1 MPISWNSAF
10 NGLIPLLAGLYPD
23 RDRARLAVRNA
34 GLDPDEIEFDGVPKV
49 FWLRIVE
56 EAHKR
61 DKVPDLI
68 QVAKDEYPN
77 KRQVLEAAERQWAT
91 WPGFGHPEREPT
103 VVGLP
108 FPEVGK
114 IIDRSD
120 KLENIRNVIISTY
133 AHLICIFGPT
143 GLGKSALLA
152 WISAEIESGRLR
164 ELGSPE
170 PFRVT
175 GIYNIRCNNNPPG
188 PSVEQLFLGIAKM
201 LGRPSSDDMKRYW
214 YDKLFEPSKW
224 VERKTLDLIEKLRR
238 DRRLFLLLDD
248 FDKLLAPDR
257 TIADRN
263 LRVFFEL
270 CLENSHSL
278 RFIVASSLE
287 INFGKEVWDQIWRK
301 VRKIELKD
309 GLPEGDAIAWL
320 RELGHDVGVKAL
332 QDAPEEQLRE
342 AAQHCCYIPKELNS
356 FAGRL
361 ASDKNLTLTA
371 LLHEAESMTD
381 LNFGKE
387 HFHSLD
393 DAQRRVAGALA
404 VYNEAVSV
412 EAIEALLK
420 PDFPRL
426 DVRSSLDALRHS
438 LAVVP
443 VHGRGDRDS
452 DTYQLEGRYWPYA
465 YQQIPDGDQGY
476 AKRSLHARAADYF
489 LERFLSR
496 SSPGAALDD
505 QATLRRTELHHRL
518 KAADYDGAA
527 RLLDEFDEDLTPIYL
542 SIYLDAEREYH
553 LSERILDQYLMWSYL
568 CTLGEAHCNAGQ
580 FQEAFRCD
588 EQSLAIARV
597 LRDHHKE
604 LGSLIDLGGDRL
616 GQVRTD
622 EAIRFFKKALQ
633 IFSEGDNPS
642 QKAIILYNLGI
653 CFAWS
658 GETRRAIQFYK
669 RALCTYAPEH
679 KKQRDECLACLGRAY
694 AAQGKANLALH
705 YLKLV

>member
-1 MPISWNSAF
+1 
-10 NGLIPLLAGLYPD
+10 
-23 RDRARLAVRNA
+23 
-34 GLDPDEIEFDGVPKV
+34 
-49 FWLRIVE
+49 
-56 EAHKR
+56 
-61 DKVPDLI
+61 
-68 QVAKDEYPN
+68 
-77 KRQVLEAAERQWAT
+77 
-91 WPGFGHPEREPT
+91 
-103 VVGLP
+103 
-108 FPEVGK
+108 
-114 IIDRSD
+114 
-120 KLENIRNVIISTY
+120 
-133 AHLICIFGPT
+133 
-143 GLGKSALLA
+143 
-152 WISAEIESGRLR
+152 
-164 ELGSPE
+164 
-170 PFRVT
+170 
-175 GIYNIRCNNNPPG
+175 
-188 PSVEQLFLGIAKM
+188 
-201 LGRPSSDDMKRYW
+201 W

-270 CLENSHSL
+270 CLENAHSL

-705 YLKLV
+705 YLKQAYENLQQAYEIEDRCGRLKGKGTLLHTMAEIAIDKGLFPRALRWARKGLKDGKKIDSVQLLSENYGVMARAHLHSGNLEAARKSAQDAVGYNYPPNHHENMVLLGVISLRHHHIFVVVGRIVVSHCVLC

>member
-1 MPISWNSAF
+1 
-10 NGLIPLLAGLYPD
+10 
-23 RDRARLAVRNA
+23 
-34 GLDPDEIEFDGVPKV
+34 
-49 FWLRIVE
+49 
-56 EAHKR
+56 
-61 DKVPDLI
+61 
-68 QVAKDEYPN
+68 
-77 KRQVLEAAERQWAT
+77 
-91 WPGFGHPEREPT
+91 
-103 VVGLP
+103 
-108 FPEVGK
+108 
-114 IIDRSD
+114 
-120 KLENIRNVIISTY
+120 
-133 AHLICIFGPT
+133 
-143 GLGKSALLA
+143 
-152 WISAEIESGRLR
+152 
-164 ELGSPE
+164 
-170 PFRVT
+170 
-175 GIYNIRCNNNPPG
+175 
-188 PSVEQLFLGIAKM
+188 
-201 LGRPSSDDMKRYW
+201 
-214 YDKLFEPSKW
+214 
-224 VERKTLDLIEKLRR
+224 
-238 DRRLFLLLDD
+238 
-248 FDKLLAPDR
+248 
-257 TIADRN
+257 
-263 LRVFFEL
+263 
-270 CLENSHSL
+270 
-278 RFIVASSLE
+278 
-287 INFGKEVWDQIWRK
+287 
-301 VRKIELKD
+301 
-309 GLPEGDAIAWL
+309 
-320 RELGHDVGVKAL
+320 
-332 QDAPEEQLRE
+332 
-342 AAQHCCYIPKELNS
+342 
-356 FAGRL
+356 
-361 ASDKNLTLTA
+361 
-371 LLHEAESMTD
+371 
-381 LNFGKE
+381 
-387 HFHSLD
+387 
-393 DAQRRVAGALA
+393 
-404 VYNEAVSV
+404 
-412 EAIEALLK
+412 
-420 PDFPRL
+420 
-426 DVRSSLDALRHS
+426 
-438 LAVVP
+438 

-642 QKAIILYNLGI
+642 QKAIILNNLGI

-705 YLKLV
+705 YLKQAYENLQQAYEIEDRCGRLKGKGTLLHTMAEIAIDKGLFPRALRWARKGLKDGKKIDSVQLLSENYGVMARAHLHSGNLEAARKSAQDAVGYNYPPNHHENMVLLGVISLRHHELEEAKSAFEKALTYIRRTLAGTPRNTKALHTKWVALAGLALCGQSQFVAKAIEAYTAAAKSGDDLATARRARRLFDELVPADPGGLLTQLREIVHC